1 MSTQSSSIVPSR
13 ARVSF
18 SVIMA
23 SYNRRYCID
32 QAIQSVLSQNY
43 GDFELL
49 IVDDGSTDGTLD
61 HVKATYPEE
70 IGKGNIRL
78 IPSGKVGCSGARNI
92 GLNHAK
98 YDWICYLDTDNRMM
112 PYYFETFNQC
122 ILANPECQ
130 CFYAKM
136 RLRTDGKLIGGPFS
150 FFELVRAN
158 FIDIGT
164 FVHSKALYRELG
176 GEDINL
182 VRLEDWDQILRYSVL
197 HKPYFIDAIVLD
209 YNDVLGDRIS
219 NNPDYED
226 NRRRLMA
233 KNILINLGF
242 LAEDFN
248 CADSR
253 IRKEAQPPETLRWVV
268 KHFLKIFFKQI
279 KKLSVGR
286 FFRR

>member
-1 MSTQSSSIVPSR
+1 MDNSTSNPSSSTIPVGM
-13 ARVSF
+13 RVSF

-32 QAIQSVLSQNY
+32 QAIQSVLFQNY

-61 HVKATYPEE
+61 HLKATYPEE

-78 IPSGKVGCSGARNI
+78 IPSGKVGCAGARNI

-98 YDWICYLDTDNRMM
+98 HDWICYLDTDNRMM

-122 ILANPECQ
+122 ILANSEYQ

-136 RLRTDGKLIGGPFS
+136 RNRTSLDVVGRPFS
-150 FFELVRAN
+150 FFELVRGN

-182 VRLEDWDQILRYSVL
+182 VRLEDWDQILRYSAL

-209 YNDVLGDRIS
+209 YNDVPGDRIS
-219 NNPDYED
+219 DNDDYED
-226 NRRRLMA
+226 NCRRLMA
-233 KNILINLGF
+233 KNILINLEF
-242 LAEDFN
+242 LAEDFK
-248 CADSR
+248 CVESC
-253 IRKEAQPPETLRWVV
+253 IRKEAQPPESWQWTV
-268 KHFLKIFFKQI
+268 KLLLKISFNKI
-279 KKLSVGR
+279 KKLLT
-286 FFRR
+286 

>member
-1 MSTQSSSIVPSR
+1 MDNSTGNPSSSIVPDS
-13 ARVSF
+13 AHVSF

-23 SYNRRYCID
+23 SYNRKYCID

-61 HVKATYPEE
+61 HVKATYPGE

-78 IPSGKVGCSGARNI
+78 IPSSKVGVSEARNI

-112 PYYFETFNQC
+112 PHYFETFNQC
-122 ILANPECQ
+122 ILANPEFQ

-136 RLRTDGKLIGGPFS
+136 RLRTTGDLMGGPFS
-150 FFELVRAN
+150 FFELVQSN

-164 FVHSKALYRELG
+164 FVHSKVLYRELG

-182 VRLEDWDQILRYSVL
+182 TRLEDWDQIIRYTAL
-197 HKPYFIDAIVLD
+197 HKPYFINAIVLD
-209 YNDVLGDRIS
+209 YNDVPGDRIS
-219 NNPDYED
+219 DNPDYEYK
-226 NRRRLMA
+226 RRQLMA

-242 LAEDFN
+242 LADN
-248 CADSR
+248 
-253 IRKEAQPPETLRWVV
+253 IYPPESWQWAF
-268 KHFLKIFFKQI
+268 KHLLKIFFNKI
-279 KKLSVGR
+279 KN
-286 FFRR
+286 FRLRTFSDDHARK